1 MYFRYSHS
9 PEEHYLIVS
18 ARGGLDVRSLRA
30 DLFLLPI
37 YSFRLRNLVFA
48 DFTYDV
54 YLSVL
59 INLLLVFQVARQARN
74 RLSSAQLTVPA
85 TDGTDGPGK
94 RNSKRRPTINRRP
107 SPRGVPEE
115 EEQDIKEEVKVV
127 KVAKNEVDHA
137 PPAALVVPKNVGT
150 FAVIKFERLLLERFS
165 VECRKKSSSFFG
177 FGFTMV

>member
-1 MYFRYSHS
+1 MCVAYVQTYFSCQ
-9 PEEHYLIVS
+9 
-18 ARGGLDVRSLRA
+18 
-30 DLFLLPI
+30 
-37 YSFRLRNLVFA
+37 
-48 DFTYDV
+48 FTLSSSEILKNV

-59 INLLLVFQVARQARN
+59 FISLLVFQVARQARN

-127 KVAKNEVDHA
+127 KVAKDEVDQA
-137 PPAALVVPKNVGT
+137 PPAALVVPKKVGT
-150 FAVIKFERLLLERFS
+150 LAVIKFERLLLERFS
-165 VECRKKSSSFFG
+165 VDCRKKSSNYFG